1 MHSDRETT
9 AQEVTVSPDSTG
21 TLEERVEAQLAA
33 LDEMPV
39 EQHLPAYSAI
49 HQALETELHPAQ
61 GADGAASG

>member
-1 MHSDRETT
+1 M
-9 AQEVTVSPDSTG
+9 SPDSTG
-21 TLEERVEAQLAA
+21 TLEEQVEAQLAA

-49 HQALETELHPAQ
+49 HQALETELHPGQ